1 MAMTANVKAAPD
13 ENVGPRWVTWLAFAI
28 VVILGGSNAVAI
40 RFSNLE
46 LPPFWSAAIRFAAA
60 AVVFW
65 AIVLVRRIQVPKGRA
80 LAGTLLFGA
89 LDVGVGGA
97 LMYWGLVHV
106 PAGPAMTVLSL
117 GPLLTFFLAWA
128 HRQERFRWQG
138 LVGAVVAV
146 GGMLIGVGSAVGS
159 SIPLFPVLA
168 LVAAAVA
175 VAEAAVLY
183 KLFPRSDPVA
193 ANALGLTVGAI
204 ILAILSLMAG
214 ESWSLPATRTAWTA
228 YAYLVLGGSVT
239 LFYLYLNV
247 LRRWTASAASYS
259 YLLFPVVTIVIA
271 ACLASE
277 VISPRFLVGSVVV
290 LVGVWAGTI
299 A

>member
-1 MAMTANVKAAPD
+1 MVMTVGAKAFSHQNI
-13 ENVGPRWVTWLAFAI
+13 ESRWVLWLAFVV

-46 LPPFWSAAIRFAAA
+46 LPPFWGAGIRFAAA
-60 AVVFW
+60 ALMFW
-65 AIVLVRRIQVPKGRA
+65 AIVLVRRVQVPKGRA
-80 LAGTLLFGA
+80 LAGTVVFGA
-89 LDVGVGGA
+89 LNVGMSGA

-106 PAGPAMTVLSL
+106 PASLSMTVLSL
-117 GPLLTFFLAWA
+117 GPLLTFFLAWV
-128 HRQERFRWQG
+128 HGQETFRWRG
-138 LVGAVVAV
+138 LVGSVVAI
-146 GGMLIGVGSAVGS
+146 GGMLIGVGSVVGS
-159 SIPLFPVLA
+159 SIPLLPVLA
-168 LVAAAVA
+168 LIAAAAA

-193 ANALGLTVGAI
+193 ANALALTVGAFI
-204 ILAILSLMAG
+204 QLVISLAAG
-214 ESWSLPATRTAWTA
+214 EAWSLPATRSAWTA

-247 LRRWTASAASYS
+247 LQRWMASAAAYS

-271 ACLASE
+271 AYLGNE
-277 VISPRFLVGSVVV
+277 VISPRFLVGSAIV
-290 LVGVWAGTI
+290 LLGVWAGAI

>member
-1 MAMTANVKAAPD
+1 MTANVKVAPD
-13 ENVGPRWVTWLAFAI
+13 ENVGPRWVMWLAFAI
-28 VVILGGSNAVAI
+28 VVLLGGSNAVAI
-40 RFSNLE
+40 RFSHLE

-65 AIVLVRRIQVPKGRA
+65 AIILVRRVKVPKGRA
-80 LAGTLLFGA
+80 LAGALVFGA
-89 LDVGVGGA
+89 LNVGVSGA
-97 LMYWGLVHV
+97 LMYWGLVHL
-106 PAGPAMTVLSL
+106 PASLAMTVLSL

-128 HRQERFRWQG
+128 HGQEAFRWRG

-146 GGMLIGVGSAVGS
+146 VGMLIGVGSAVGS
-159 SIPLFPVLA
+159 SIPLLPVLA
-168 LVAAAVA
+168 LIAAAVA
-175 VAEAAVLY
+175 VAEGAVLY
-183 KLFPRSDPVA
+183 KWFPRSDPVA
-193 ANALGLTVGAI
+193 ANALALTIGAV
-204 ILAILSLMAG
+204 ILAVLSLVAG
-214 ESWSLPATRTAWTA
+214 EAWSLPATRSAWTA

-271 ACLASE
+271 AWLGNE
-277 VISPRFLVGSVVV
+277 VISLRFLVGSAIV
-290 LVGVWAGTI
+290 LVGVWAGAI

>member
-89 LDVGVGGA
+89 LNVGVGGA

>member
-1 MAMTANVKAAPD
+1 MTANVKVAPD
-13 ENVGPRWVTWLAFAI
+13 ENVGPRWVMWLAFPI
-28 VVILGGSNAVAI
+28 VVLLGGSNAVAI
-40 RFSNLE
+40 RFSHLE

-65 AIVLVRRIQVPKGRA
+65 AIILVRRVKVPKGRA
-80 LAGTLLFGA
+80 LAGALVFGA
-89 LDVGVGGA
+89 LNVGVSGA
-97 LMYWGLVHV
+97 LMYWGLVHL
-106 PAGPAMTVLSL
+106 PASLAMTVLSL

-128 HRQERFRWQG
+128 HGQEAFRWRG

-146 GGMLIGVGSAVGS
+146 VGMLIGVGSAVGS
-159 SIPLFPVLA
+159 SIPLLPVLA
-168 LVAAAVA
+168 LIAAAVA
-175 VAEAAVLY
+175 VAEGAVLY
-183 KLFPRSDPVA
+183 KWFPRSDPVA
-193 ANALGLTVGAI
+193 ANALALTIGAV
-204 ILAILSLMAG
+204 ILAVLSLVAG
-214 ESWSLPATRTAWTA
+214 EAWSLPATRTAWTA

-271 ACLASE
+271 AWLGNE
-277 VISPRFLVGSVVV
+277 VISLRFLVGSAIV
-290 LVGVWAGTI
+290 LVGVWAGAI